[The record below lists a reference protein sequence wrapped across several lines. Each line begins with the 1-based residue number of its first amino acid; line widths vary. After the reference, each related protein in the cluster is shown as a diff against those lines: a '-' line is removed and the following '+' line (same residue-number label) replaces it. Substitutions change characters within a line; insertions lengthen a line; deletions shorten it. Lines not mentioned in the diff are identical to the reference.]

1 MRADLRR
8 LLRPGDDPLVRDVD
22 RAERTTVLVCLALA
36 VLLIPVALTVGFLTY
51 RGLADSAA
59 EAAATHHRI
68 VAVLTEDVPPAG
80 GREYAGSTTPSAR
93 ARWRLPDGTTGS
105 GVVPVRNGTAAGDTV
120 EVWLDASGAPAGP
133 PMSTSD
139 AVVTGSA
146 VAAFSWLGAAGLL
159 ALGCYGLHTG
169 FERRRMRGWADE
181 WAAFAR
187 DPRASG
193 PSPLA

>member
-22 RAERTTVLVCLALA
+22 RAERATVLACVVLA
-36 VLLIPVALTVGFLTY
+36 VLLVPVALIAGSLTY
-51 RGLADSAA
+51 RALADSAA
-59 EAAATHHRI
+59 VEAATHHRT
-68 VAVLTEDVPPAG
+68 VAVLTEDVPPGG

-93 ARWRLPDGTTGS
+93 ARWRLPDGTTRS

-120 EVWLDASGAPAGP
+120 EVWLDASGAPTDP

-139 AVVTGSA
+139 AVVTGIA
-146 VAAFSWLGAAGLL
+146 VAAFGWLGAAGAL
-159 ALGCYGLHTG
+159 ALGWYGLHTR
-169 FERRRMRGWADE
+169 FERRRMRGWADA

-187 DPRASG
+187 DRRASG